1 MSEPENFSIHAVQ
14 KKRGQDEPAKPVV
27 PVMPALA
34 GPRPQPAAQS
44 PIRPAAATPAAP
56 AAEPTATLPFDLLR
70 LISALL
76 RNWYWMLI
84 SGGILSVLMFAVG
97 YFKFETG
104 YWVTVQLIRR
114 ESTTPIRASLLGD
127 AFKPR
132 QVSVQTIVDV
142 MQSPKLLDRVGSLAN
157 PPMTG
162 AALNRALTIKP
173 EKETDLITV
182 TVKDK
187 LGIQAT
193 ADLANLYSRE
203 VVAMTAQMQSEEAA
217 ELDKFLQEQI
227 SRIDSELDAINQEL
241 LQFSRDNE
249 FYGDDREVEAYLKQ
263 QADTELA
270 MQTATNELDNVNF
283 RIASTEHE
291 LSQQDPVAIKLNMA
305 RSELAT
311 VRSTYADSS
320 PFVKSAQAKLDA
332 IQQEIKA
339 AGGLKTNFDSNF
351 QYSDNTLANDLYM
364 QLVSLRGERE
374 GLNKQLVALA
384 AFDAQILEKLRGVP
398 AKSQHHAQIVAR
410 QQSLQ
415 ATRDLFSG
423 RQHEAQI
430 YEENSP
436 GLYRQ
441 FAPATE
447 DSVETSNRWIKIIIA
462 TVVAFILG
470 ILGTVGVV
478 LGRELMDLRIIS
490 GGDLRRITEVPVIAR
505 LPELESLSETQL
517 AQWRFRT
524 WAHVIRQLKLQ
535 NETRFTLAFTSTRPG
550 EGKSTFIKEL
560 YVAAR
565 DRRLPVVMVINS
577 SLPEGQSKRIELATA
592 LATPE
597 LVCQHVLSTP
607 EVPLELHFAS
617 DWQWTLENRNR
628 WERAARLWN
637 QLEAMALFV
646 ELPPMTDLDAVLAAE
661 LMPITIWVAMSG
673 GLQQRDLAESLEM
686 VEAGEVRLAAAM
698 LNQEPPALAKLA
710 FLGKFGLPV

>member
-291 LSQQDPVAIKLNMA
+291 LAQQDPVAIKLNMA

-470 ILGTVGVV
+470 ILGTIGVV

-577 SLPEGQSKRIELATA
+577 SLPEGQSKRIELAAA

>member
-1 MSEPENFSIHAVQ
+1 
-14 KKRGQDEPAKPVV
+14 
-27 PVMPALA
+27 
-34 GPRPQPAAQS
+34 
-44 PIRPAAATPAAP
+44 
-56 AAEPTATLPFDLLR
+56 
-70 LISALL
+70 
-76 RNWYWMLI
+76 
-84 SGGILSVLMFAVG
+84 
-97 YFKFETG
+97 
-104 YWVTVQLIRR
+104 
-114 ESTTPIRASLLGD
+114 
-127 AFKPR
+127 
-132 QVSVQTIVDV
+132 
-142 MQSPKLLDRVGSLAN
+142 
-157 PPMTG
+157 
-162 AALNRALTIKP
+162 
-173 EKETDLITV
+173 
-182 TVKDK
+182 
-187 LGIQAT
+187 
-193 ADLANLYSRE
+193 
-203 VVAMTAQMQSEEAA
+203 
-217 ELDKFLQEQI
+217 
-227 SRIDSELDAINQEL
+227 
-241 LQFSRDNE
+241 
-249 FYGDDREVEAYLKQ
+249 
-263 QADTELA
+263 
-270 MQTATNELDNVNF
+270 
-283 RIASTEHE
+283 
-291 LSQQDPVAIKLNMA
+291 
-305 RSELAT
+305 
-311 VRSTYADSS
+311 
-320 PFVKSAQAKLDA
+320 
-332 IQQEIKA
+332 
-339 AGGLKTNFDSNF
+339 
-351 QYSDNTLANDLYM
+351 M
-364 QLVSLRGERE
+364 QLVSLRGQRE
-374 GLNKQLVALA
+374 GLKKQM
-384 AFDAQILEKLRGVP
+384 AQLSTFADSIKQKLQSVP

-415 ATRDLFSG
+415 ATRDLFSS

-470 ILGTVGVV
+470 ILGTIGVV

-577 SLPEGQSKRIELATA
+577 SLPEGQSKRIELAAA